1 MVNLKEEI
9 AVEIKVPEVKIVDLV
24 EYRDRVLVTNEYK
37 EVVKEVPVVR
47 EKELLREV
55 PRDIFI

>member
-37 EVVKEVPVVR
+37 EVVKEVPVIR

>member
-47 EKELLREV
+47 EK
-55 PRDIFI
+55 